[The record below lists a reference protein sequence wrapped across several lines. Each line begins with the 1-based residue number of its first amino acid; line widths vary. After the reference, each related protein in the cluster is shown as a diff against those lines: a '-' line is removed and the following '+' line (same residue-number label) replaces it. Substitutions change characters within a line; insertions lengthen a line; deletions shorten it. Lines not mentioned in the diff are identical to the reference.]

1 MADPQ
6 GTPNAIGGSSTEES
20 DVPRADGQNVG
31 GLIVGPAGQNVSYKK
46 GGKVSLNDCKVTTH
60 QKSKSSPNW

>member
-20 DVPRADGQNVG
+20 DVPQANGENVG
-31 GLIVGPAGQNVSYKK
+31 GLIVAGQNNTYKK
-46 GGKVSLNDCKVTTH
+46 GGKVSLSNCKVSTH
-60 QKSKSSPNW
+60 QKNKSSPNW